1 MAEKDNKNKRK
12 FAAVLLG
19 IVGVA
24 GLSVASASTLTVDT
38 DTEVA
43 LGTDVFAPCQ
53 TAADAVTVDYGYDAN
68 FKIDEVTVSGIVA
81 ACEGEDVKVQVANE
95 AGDDV
100 LMNPDA
106 KALADGDST
115 VSFDVSSD
123 SISVQDDL
131 GVVTVVIG

>member
-38 DTEVA
+38 QTEVA

-53 TAADAVTVDYGYDAN
+53 PSANVVTVDYGYDTD
-68 FKIDEVTVSGIVA
+68 FTIDEVTVSGIVA
-81 ACEGEDVKVQVANE
+81 ACEGEDVKVQVANA
-95 AGDDV
+95 AGNAV
-100 LMNPDA
+100 LMTPAA
-106 KALADGDST
+106 KALADGDSA

-123 SISVQDDL
+123 GISVQDDL
-131 GVVTVVIG
+131 GEVTVVIG